1 MKILAPLLYASVQR
15 PSAWSFMVI
24 RVKIERKDIIRC
36 ALVVVFFHFLGGF
49 RCRKFVN

>member
-36 ALVVVFFHFLGGF
+36 ALGFFSISSA
-49 RCRKFVN
+49 VSDVENS